1 MTGRE
6 RIALTMRHKAPDR
19 VPVMCQLSIGH
30 YNLNGGYKPHEIW
43 YETEAFADA
52 AVKLARRYCFDGI
65 LVALA
70 GRPANYL
77 AQAVSITGGDD
88 GQWIQWRNGDR
99 TFLPWDDMAVHHPA
113 DASRPVRA
121 DFDAFDP
128 DSDIHHIDDY
138 LGHIWNAL
146 YHIQSLPDKDYGG
159 PLEPGRIPG
168 YLFGAIDIVRAKA
181 TDLSVHGSV
190 YSPLT
195 HFFELFGYEPA
206 LIGLRTD
213 PGRAHAVLDRLTG
226 GVIAW
231 SLALLEHG
239 ADALDLSSAFVGA
252 PFLSR
257 SQYQEFVV
265 PYEKRVN
272 EAIKAAGGICYTHT
286 CGRIG
291 DRLDLMAATGTLGI
305 DTLDPPPLGNTD
317 LAEAKRQF
325 GERFFFKGNMNS
337 VELLRMTTPAQVRE
351 HAAGRI
357 RIGMPG
363 AGYILSTA
371 CSVAPRVEPWK
382 LEMLAPLA
390 GELGRYESPGAV

>member
-1 MTGRE
+1 
-6 RIALTMRHKAPDR
+6 MRHQAPDR

-52 AVKLARRYCFDGI
+52 AVKLARRYQFDGI
-65 LVALA
+65 MVALA

-77 AQAVSITGGDD
+77 AQAVSIKDEAD
-88 GQWIQWRNGDR
+88 GQWIDWRNGDR
-99 TFLPWDDMAVHHPA
+99 TFLPWDDMANHYPA
-113 DASRPVRA
+113 DTSRPTRA
-121 DFDAFDP
+121 DYDTFDP
-128 DSDIHHIDDY
+128 DKDIYRIDDF
-138 LGHIWNAL
+138 LGHIWHAL
-146 YHIQSLPDKDYGG
+146 YHIQSLPGKEYGG
-159 PLEPGRIPG
+159 PLERGRIPE
-168 YLFGAIDIVRAKA
+168 YMFGTINIVRAQA
-181 TDLSVHGSV
+181 PDLSVHGSV

-195 HFFELFGYEPA
+195 HFFEIFGYEPA

-213 PGRAHAVLDRLTG
+213 PERAHAVLDRLTE

-257 SQYQEFVV
+257 RQYQEFVI

-272 EAIKAAGGICYTHT
+272 EAIKTAGGVPYTHT
-286 CGRIG
+286 CGKIG
-291 DRLDLMAATGTLGI
+291 DRLDLMAETGTLGI
-305 DTLDPPPLGNTD
+305 DTLDPPPLGNAD
-317 LAEAKRQF
+317 LATAKRDF
-325 GERFFFKGNMNS
+325 GSRLFFKGNMNS
-337 VELLRMTTPAQVRE
+337 VELLRMQTADQVRE

-357 RIGMPG
+357 RTGMPG

-382 LEMLAPLA
+382 LELLAPLA
-390 GELGRYESPGAV
+390 SELGRYES